1 MPARDLPR
9 VLTIPPG
16 APFLETLADA
26 LLDGS
31 LVPGWPDPADPLSLS
46 AGTILLP
53 TRRAARAF
61 ASVLAERAGGRA
73 MLLPRIVPL
82 GDVDEAEDA
91 QLLDRAGLF
100 FGEDGGDGDTL
111 PPEASPTARRLALAQ
126 LVLAWARSVDRA
138 LLRLGDDEQL
148 LVSATPADALALA
161 GDLGALIDTLSIH
174 GKTVEDISALV
185 PDDYSRYWDMSR
197 SFLEIVARQW
207 PDMCREAGV
216 MDAAL
221 RRHRLLAAEAE
232 RLERQRPDLP
242 LVAAGST
249 GSMPATAALLA
260 AIARL
265 PRGAVVLP
273 GLDLRLDAESF
284 GTILPGD
291 DAEHPGHPG
300 HPQAMLAKLIEAIGV
315 TRGTVATLGVQS
327 PALAARETLMSE
339 ALRPA
344 ETTHLWRNRA
354 HRLGPDD
361 VVAALDGIAVVEAVD
376 DREEALAIAV
386 ALREAVETP
395 DRVAALVTPDRSLA
409 ERVSAEL
416 ARWGIAVED
425 SAGQALDRSPAGALA
440 RLVAEAAAADFEAGP
455 LLALLAHP
463 GCRLGLP
470 ADVLRRGRAALEIG
484 VLRGAA
490 LPSGLGALTA
500 AIPGARAIC
509 SGRRARRPQAR
520 LGAADWNAAS
530 AVVEALSRAFAGFS
544 RQDRG
549 GTLDLMALA
558 VAHEAAFAALAAPG
572 PGEAGAPFDGPAGEA
587 LAGLFDTARE
597 QPAASLTGTFADYPS
612 FFHRL
617 MAGQLARRAG
627 PTHPRVRILGLLE
640 ARLLPADLVVLG
652 GLDEKT
658 WPPEQRGD
666 AFINRPMRLRL
677 GLPSPERRVGQTAHD
692 LAQAMGAAQCVL
704 TRAGKRAGDPTVA
717 SRFLQRMEAVAGREA
732 WAAVTARGSRLL
744 ALARLLDAAGTPV
757 AATRPAPK
765 PPSASIPRSL
775 SVTEVETLVRD
786 PYAIYARHVLGLD
799 PLDPVGASP
808 DAAVRG
814 SLIHAILGTF
824 AREAKTAFPA
834 DPEARL
840 IEIGRAAFA
849 NAPELAGRPDVEA
862 FWWPRFER
870 IAAAV
875 AAWEIGRRADGRAV
889 EAEVWGA
896 LKIDIPGDEQ
906 GFTLR
911 GQADRIEVDPDGGYR
926 IVDFKTGAVPTAK
939 QVKAGF
945 APQLTLEAAMARA
958 GAFAGV
964 AGGGVARELL
974 YVRLGGGNPALEDRP
989 VRDRA
994 GFDPDALATDH
1005 VERLAAMMREFIAG
1019 ERAFASRP
1027 HVQFRKQRG
1036 AYDHLARVKEWSIAG
1051 ADDDASDGDDGGE
1064 A

>member
-1 MPARDLPR
+1 MSARDLPR

-16 APFLETLADA
+16 APFLATLADA

-61 ASVLAERAGGRA
+61 AAVLAERTGGQA

-91 QLLDRAGLF
+91 QLLDRAGLA
-100 FGEDGGDGDTL
+100 FGEDAAAGDAL

-138 LLRLGDDEQL
+138 LLRLDDDEQL

-174 GKTVEDISALV
+174 GKSVEDISALV

-197 SFLEIVARQW
+197 NFLEIVARQW
-207 PDMCREAGV
+207 PQMCREAGV
-216 MDAAL
+216 MDAAM
-221 RRHRLLAAEAE
+221 RRHLLLGAEAE
-232 RLERQRPDLP
+232 RLGRQRPDRP
-242 LVAAGST
+242 LIAAGST

-273 GLDLRLDAESF
+273 GLDLGLDAASF
-284 GTILPGD
+284 ATILPGE
-291 DAEHPGHPG
+291 DAQHPGHPG
-300 HPQAMLAKLIEAIGV
+300 HPQAMLAKLIEVIGV
-315 TRGTVATLGVQS
+315 TREAVTTLGAQT
-327 PALAARETLMSE
+327 PALAAREALMSE

-344 ETTHLWRNRA
+344 ETTHLWRSRA
-354 HRLGPDD
+354 QRLGADD
-361 VVAALDGIAVVEAVD
+361 VVAALEGVAVVEAAD

-395 DRVAALVTPDRSLA
+395 GRVAALVTPDRSLA

-440 RLVAEAAAADFEAGP
+440 RLVAEAAASDFAAGP

-470 ADVLRRGRAALEIG
+470 AELLRRGRVTLEIG
-484 VLRGAA
+484 VLRGTA
-490 LPSGLGALTA
+490 LPAGLSALA
-500 AIPGARAIC
+500 AAMPGARAIC
-509 SGRRARRPQAR
+509 AGRRARRPQAR
-520 LGAADWNAAS
+520 LGAADWAAAT
-530 AVVEALSRAFAGFS
+530 AVVDALTRAFAGFS
-544 RQDRG
+544 RQGRG
-549 GTLDLMALA
+549 GSLDLTALA
-558 VAHEAAFAALAAPG
+558 LAHEAAFAAVATPA
-572 PGEAGAPFDGPAGEA
+572 PGEAGGPFEGPAGEA

-597 QPAASLTGTFADYPS
+597 QPAATLTGTFADYPS

-617 MAGQLARRAG
+617 MAGQLARRSG
-627 PTHPRVRILGLLE
+627 PAHPRVRILGLLE

-666 AFINRPMRLRL
+666 AFLNRPMRLRL
-677 GLPSPERRVGQTAHD
+677 GLPSPERRIGQTAHD
-692 LAQAMGAAQCVL
+692 LAQALGAAQCVL

-717 SRFLQRMEAVAGREA
+717 SRFLQRMEAVAGGGT
-732 WAAVTARGSRLL
+732 WAAATARGDRLL
-744 ALARLLDAAGTPV
+744 ALARLLDAPGPAA
-757 AATRPAPK
+757 AATRPAPR
-765 PPSASIPRSL
+765 PPAASVPRTL

-814 SLIHAILGTF
+814 SLIHAILGQF
-824 AREAKTAFPA
+824 AREAKTGFPA
-834 DPEARL
+834 DPQARL
-840 IEIGRAAFA
+840 IEIGRKAFA
-849 NAPELAGRPDVEA
+849 DAPELAGRPDVEA

-875 AAWEIGRRADGRAV
+875 ATWEVARRADGRTV

-911 GQADRIEVDPDGGYR
+911 GQADRIEVDPDDGYR
-926 IVDFKTGAVPTAK
+926 IVDFKTGALPSAK

-945 APQLTLEAAMARA
+945 APQLTLEAAMAK
-958 GAFAGV
+958 AGV
-964 AGGGVARELL
+964 FEGVPGGGTARELL
-974 YVRLGGGNPALEDRP
+974 YVKLGGGSPALDDKP
-989 VRDRA
+989 VRGVDA
-994 GFDPDALATDH
+994 DALAADH
-1005 VERLAAMMREFIAG
+1005 VERLAVLMREFIAG
-1019 ERAFASRP
+1019 ERAFLSRP

-1051 ADDDASDGDDGGE
+1051 ADEDADGGEDGGE